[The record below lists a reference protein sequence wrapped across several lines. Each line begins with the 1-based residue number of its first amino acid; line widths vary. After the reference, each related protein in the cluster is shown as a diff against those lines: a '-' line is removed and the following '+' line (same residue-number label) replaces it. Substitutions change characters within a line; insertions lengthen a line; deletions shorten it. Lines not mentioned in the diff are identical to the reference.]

1 VGGIFS
7 GIKYRRITA
16 RSQFPIHKI
25 IQQVIEESWGYV
37 QILVEYQGAMLPVLP
52 FTKAKKGDFAGRQ
65 GYRKGGTREMLREL
79 ARMLRE
85 QAEALK
91 RIG

>member
-16 RSQFPIHKI
+16 RSQFPNHKI

-37 QILVEYQGAMLPVLP
+37 QILVEYQWAMLSV
-52 FTKAKKGDFAGRQ
+52 FAFYKGDERR
-65 GYRKGGTREMLREL
+65 YL
-79 ARMLRE
+79 AR
-85 QAEALK
+85 AS
-91 RIG
+91 